1 MQPTARPRQSYF
13 ICTTPRT
20 GSDMLCEV
28 LTRTGVAGKPG
39 EFFYPDRFPH
49 FYEYF
54 GVNTLETLIERVFVE
69 RTTPNGVFGAKMM
82 TGGHLLPFIEQ
93 CRQLPAYQGRP
104 LAGHEIMA
112 DLFPNLQYIFLTRR
126 NKVRQAISHW
136 KAIESDVWHRTN
148 QDLTASEADK
158 SQSDLLREEQSSFP
172 APQFYF
178 ESIDH
183 LVQDILLR
191 EVVWQ
196 EYFDQA
202 GVAPLTVVYEDFVRA
217 PEDTLCLMLDYLSI
231 PIAEDWYLDDIAN
244 VKLADATTEEWLQ
257 TYRQLKQFGWDKK
270 IW

>member
-1 MQPTARPRQSYF
+1 MLLSTRPRQSYF

-20 GSDMLCEV
+20 GSELLCEV
-28 LTRTGVAGKPG
+28 LARTGVAGKPG

-49 FYEYF
+49 FFEYF
-54 GVNTLETLIERVFVE
+54 GVDTLEVMIERIFAE

-93 CRQLPAYQGRP
+93 CRQLPVYQGRSM
-104 LAGHEIMA
+104 AGHELMA

-136 KAIESDVWHRTN
+136 KAIESGVWHRTN
-148 QDLTASEADK
+148 QDSADK
-158 SQSDLLREEQSSFP
+158 EEVT
-172 APQFYF
+172 PQFYF

-202 GVAPLTVVYEDFVRA
+202 GVAPLTIVYEDFVRA
-217 PEDTLCLMLDYLSI
+217 PEDTLCLMLDYLGI
-231 PIAEDWYLDDIAN
+231 PIDEDWYLGDITN